1 MTTNNPMTVITS
13 KPFGVLNVDVY
24 QNDKHQYYMTR
35 EQIGAALEYGNPK
48 VAIMNI
54 HTRNSDRLDKFCS
67 VLNLSTEVGN
77 HTQMRQTYVYSLRG
91 VMEI

>member
-35 EQIGAALEYGNPK
+35 EQIGAALRQFK
-48 VAIMNI
+48 TSMLRIRI
-54 HTRNSDRLDKFCS
+54 
-67 VLNLSTEVGN
+67 VLTLFQHSSN
-77 HTQMRQTYVYSLRG
+77 
-91 VMEI
+91 